1 MIIAPHHINYVVS
14 DMDVSLGFFTRA
26 LKLEIVQDA
35 IRENLSSYDEMFGA
49 KNIRLRVA
57 LLQLP
62 QLSLFLELFEML
74 NPPGQKRSQEFNW
87 VGVSHLAFQVS
98 NMDAEYAR
106 IQQLGYRFRSS
117 PVDVWRDGK
126 FIARGCYL
134 LDPDGTVIELFEL
147 DAARSQMVMP
157 RAENR
162 LINEVK
168 T

>member
-1 MIIAPHHINYVVS
+1 
-14 DMDVSLGFFTRA
+14 
-26 LKLEIVQDA
+26 
-35 IRENLSSYDEMFGA
+35 
-49 KNIRLRVA
+49 
-57 LLQLP
+57 
-62 QLSLFLELFEML
+62 
-74 NPPGQKRSQEFNW
+74 
-87 VGVSHLAFQVS
+87 
-98 NMDAEYAR
+98 MDAEYAR